1 MNRFTVTDF
10 CHQFI
15 SNHIHEGAF
24 CIDATAGNGHDTAFL
39 SRLAGN
45 QGKVLAFDIQEAAVQ
60 ATRARLSRLGLDHIG
75 EVVLDSHDRMMH
87 YAAENSAD
95 CIMFNFGYLPG
106 GDHAMATRPETSLS
120 AVRQGLD
127 CLKPGGLM
135 CLCIYSGKDTG
146 FAERDTLL
154 PFVKSLNP
162 KEYLVI
168 VSEYANRAGDP
179 PIPVFIFKGVH

>member
-1 MNRFTVTDF
+1 MKRFTITDF

-15 SNHIHEGAF
+15 SQHVHPGAF
-24 CIDATAGNGHDTAFL
+24 CIDATAGNGHDTEFL
-39 SRLAGN
+39 CRLAGDE
-45 QGKVLAFDIQEAAVQ
+45 GKVLAVDIQEAAVL
-60 ATRARLSRLGLDHIG
+60 ATRERLSHLGLDQIG
-75 EVVLDSHDRMMH
+75 EVILDSHDRMMH
-87 YAAENSAD
+87 YVPQNSAD

-106 GDHAMATRPETSLS
+106 GDHRLATRPDTSLS

-135 CLCIYSGKDTG
+135 CLCIYSGGDTG

-154 PFVKSLNP
+154 PFVKSLDP

-168 VSEYANRAGDP
+168 VSEYANRAGNP
-179 PIPVFIFKGVH
+179 PIPVFIFKGVR